1 MAKGKKISISPYIFF
16 KGIILFTIL
25 AKLKSRRQFI
35 TQYPNEAVV
44 PIHPYGNSP

>member
-25 AKLKSRRQFI
+25 AKLKS
-35 TQYPNEAVV
+35 
-44 PIHPYGNSP
+44 HPYGNRP